1 MAFQRF
7 RSRKTPVRKPS
18 FCEDFCEEATRHKI
32 TSRRVTEEFN
42 YTTLP
47 LISSNPPYA
56 TFLFLSAAQAYWW
69 SRLTDE
75 ERYAWLK
82 AAQSVDAADAWE
94 AYKRKM
100 AET

>member
-1 MAFQRF
+1 MLDGEKDLINDEMA
-7 RSRKTPVRKPS
+7 
-18 FCEDFCEEATRHKI
+18 E
-32 TSRRVTEEFN
+32 
-42 YTTLP
+42 
-47 LISSNPPYA
+47 
-56 TFLFLSAAQAYWW
+56 YWW

-75 ERYAWLK
+75 ERSAWLN